1 LTQGIQNITSDKN
14 RAFWRLL
21 ACKFAG
27 LKNSVIVPRPVLA
40 LESCISLVHLL
51 TEKTQPVT
59 RLWSVTLPKNGSNLV
74 VLPPERPVPCRA
86 E

>member
-1 LTQGIQNITSDKN
+1 LTQGIQNITSVKN

-40 LESCISLVHLL
+40 FESCISPGHLL
-51 TEKTQPVT
+51 TEKTPACN
-59 RLWSVTLPKNGSNLV
+59 PPLV
-74 VLPPERPVPCRA
+74 GYPA
-86 E
+86 QKWI